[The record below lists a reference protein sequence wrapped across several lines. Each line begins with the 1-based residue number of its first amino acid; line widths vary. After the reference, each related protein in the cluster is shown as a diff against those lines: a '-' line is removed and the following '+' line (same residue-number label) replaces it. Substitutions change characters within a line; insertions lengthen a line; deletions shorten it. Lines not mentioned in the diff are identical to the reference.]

1 MVSHVCVC
9 ARTHTH
15 THTHTHTLQVIWKGW
30 SKEEISAESGRQ
42 ARRPSR
48 NPYVE
53 GDRTRIVE
61 EEMESKK
68 GP

>member
-1 MVSHVCVC
+1 M
-9 ARTHTH
+9 
-15 THTHTHTLQVIWKGW
+15 
-30 SKEEISAESGRQ
+30 ESVRQ

-48 NPYVE
+48 NPYVG